1 MKKYKT
7 GLVLSGGAAR
17 GLAHAGVLQALD
29 EEGLQPEIIS
39 GVSAGSIVGALYA
52 DGFHPEEI
60 LEIFLEKSMLSY
72 VKPAMPKLGLMR
84 MTGLEE
90 LLSEKLHSK
99 RIEDLKI
106 PLRITTTDIHSG
118 KAIVFS
124 KGNLIPIIVA
134 SSSIPVMFVPSV
146 IDGLNLVDGGVVD
159 NLPIDPIRNHC
170 DFIIGVH
177 VNPIGEIPPIEGMIE
192 MAERTFNL
200 SVAAQIEKKIADFD
214 IFIEPNELKNYGLT
228 DVKKA
233 REIYN
238 IGYKEAKRLIGLLDS
253 PARTAS

>member
-1 MKKYKT
+1 
-7 GLVLSGGAAR
+7 
-17 GLAHAGVLQALD
+17 
-29 EEGLQPEIIS
+29 
-39 GVSAGSIVGALYA
+39 
-52 DGFHPEEI
+52 
-60 LEIFLEKSMLSY
+60 
-72 VKPAMPKLGLMR
+72 
-84 MTGLEE
+84 
-90 LLSEKLHSK
+90 
-99 RIEDLKI
+99 LKI
-106 PLRITTTDIHSG
+106 PLRITATDIHSG
-118 KAIVFS
+118 KALVFS
-124 KGNLIPIIVA
+124 KGDLIPIIVA

-146 IDGLNLVDGGVVD
+146 IDGLTLVDGGVVD
-159 NLPIDPIRNHC
+159 NLPIDPIRNQC

-177 VNPIGEIPPIEGMIE
+177 VNPIGEIPMIEGIID

-253 PARTAS
+253 SERTAS